1 MAHFI
6 FNFVTALFAVVFIY
20 QLKDLVDFLSPYL
33 LIKSGDNA
41 MQLALFHTI
50 FNVIGVLLVSPFI
63 GRLVRFLETLFRVEE
78 KGRGQ
83 PKYLTQ
89 EVVEIP
95 SAGLEALRK
104 EVIHLYDKSLEAI
117 VHAMNLHRSDIFSDK
132 DIDEIVERSRA
143 PIRIDIDQ
151 VYHQDIKSLY
161 GEIIRYASISQ
172 SYMDQQG
179 NEKIYQLKRTA
190 RRIVEMVKDVR
201 ELQKNLNFYAKS
213 NKTVIFEKYNRLRF
227 QLISVL
233 RMIQQIR
240 DYEGDVE
247 DVMTRIEVQRQTE
260 KEHEISLNREVD
272 ALIRENK
279 IDSASATSL
288 INDIGF
294 AHSIGKKLLNSAAT
308 LWVKDQDII
317 QLGDEYGHE

>member
-1 MAHFI
+1 
-6 FNFVTALFAVVFIY
+6 
-20 QLKDLVDFLSPYL
+20 
-33 LIKSGDNA
+33 
-41 MQLALFHTI
+41 
-50 FNVIGVLLVSPFI
+50 
-63 GRLVRFLETLFRVEE
+63 
-78 KGRGQ
+78 
-83 PKYLTQ
+83 
-89 EVVEIP
+89 
-95 SAGLEALRK
+95 
-104 EVIHLYDKSLEAI
+104 
-117 VHAMNLHRSDIFSDK
+117 
-132 DIDEIVERSRA
+132 
-143 PIRIDIDQ
+143 
-151 VYHQDIKSLY
+151 
-161 GEIIRYASISQ
+161 
-172 SYMDQQG
+172 MDQQG